1 MANAMDDSI
10 YELLKIEQQ
19 AEQIV
24 LDGEKERENIKQK
37 ALDDANASIDQFNNR
52 LPELRQSFLD
62 KANERVEQSIAE
74 LKLRYN
80 ERNQELRKLASE
92 HEQEALDVALSTLLV
107 DERDNASGQ

>member
-1 MANAMDDSI
+1 MDDSI

-24 LDGEKERENIKQK
+24 LDGEKEREDIKHK
-37 ALDDANASIDQFNNR
+37 ALDDANATIDQFNNR

-62 KANERVEQSIAE
+62 KANERAEQSIAE

-80 ERNQELRKLASE
+80 ERNQELRKLAAE
-92 HEQEALDVALSTLLV
+92 HEQEALEVALGNLLK
-107 DERDNASGQ
+107 DGLNNDSRQ

>member
-1 MANAMDDSI
+1 MDDSI

-62 KANERVEQSIAE
+62 KANERAEQSIAE

-80 ERNQELRKLASE
+80 ERNQELRKLAAE
-92 HEQEALDVALSTLLV
+92 HEQEALEVALGTLLE
-107 DERDNASGQ
+107 DDLEYEPGK

>member
-1 MANAMDDSI
+1 MDDSI

-37 ALDDANASIDQFNNR
+37 AINDANATIEQFNNR

-62 KANERVEQSIAE
+62 KANERAEQSISE

-80 ERNQELRKLASE
+80 ERNQELRKLAAE
-92 HEQEALDVALSTLLV
+92 HEHEALEVALSNLIDDGSKL
-107 DERDNASGQ
+107 A